1 MAETIFGNGNDQW
14 VCPNDRHLA
23 LRAKLQTGWSV
34 RTFQT
39 DRQRKMQAL
48 DSKEMEVILAVIQRA
63 EKLDIIEQKRIGRL
77 VERLENMQKNVL
89 GNGSSQC
96 LLCGE
101 GLGFLGS
108 TGVFCQDC
116 KKKVCTKCGIETPGA
131 HKRPVWFCKI
141 CSEQREVW
149 KRSGAWFF
157 KGLPKCILPLKET
170 SSRKAKEIH
179 LRPRP
184 PRPEPSSLELRG
196 SGMDHTYTWARG
208 KVVSSDSDSDSEISS
223 SSFDDRSL
231 SVGSKG
237 FQMRKRA
244 ADSVSSGEAARLPS
258 GSTGRALGSTKSESQ
273 SSLGSERYSAPE
285 GYQSDRE
292 DGDSDTVRSAPV
304 QPPRASSSSSSLP
317 EKLGGWR
324 SPPSHAFPEAALA
337 GPISLPSLARAF
349 KASPVLGRPF
359 APALLLASPGQ
370 GWAEPVTSPSTA
382 HPLPSAVRRRRRCS
396 PPVPP
401 SALLQQPAAWP
412 GRSARQGRAGDG
424 LSWRQQRRR
433 QQHQQHQQHQRL
445 PQQPPQPPPSPG
457 ATCMSHRKG
466 DKPPISIQEH
476 MAIDVCPGPIRP
488 IKQISDYFPRFPRG
502 LPAAA
507 LLSRSQSLQRRA
519 STSAGPPSPSGTPPP
534 RDDDEDLD
542 QLFGAYGTGQTL
554 SPAGKAQQQQQQ
566 DQDPPTHHPP
576 PPLARPEEEEEAA
589 DGYESDDCTALGTL
603 DFSLLYDQE
612 NNALHCTINK
622 AKGLKP
628 MDHNGLA
635 DPYVKLHLLPGA
647 SKANKL
653 RTKTLRNTLN
663 PSWNETLTYYGITDE
678 DMIRKTLRISVC
690 DEDKF
695 RHNEFIGETRI
706 PLKKLKP
713 NQTKKFNICLEKQLP
728 MDKMEDKSLEERGR
742 ILVSLKYSSQKQ
754 GLLVGIVRCAHLAAM
769 DANGYSDPYVKTYLK
784 PDEDKKSKH
793 KTAVK
798 KKTLNPEFNE
808 EFLYEIK
815 HGDLAKKTLEV
826 TVWDYDIGK
835 SNDFIG
841 GVVLGINAKGER
853 LKHWFDCLKNKDKKI
868 ERWHTLT
875 NELPGALLSD

>member
-1 MAETIFGNGNDQW
+1 MT
-14 VCPNDRHLA
+14 L
-23 LRAKLQTGWSV
+23 
-34 RTFQT
+34 
-39 DRQRKMQAL
+39 
-48 DSKEMEVILAVIQRA
+48 
-63 EKLDIIEQKRIGRL
+63 
-77 VERLENMQKNVL
+77 
-89 GNGSSQC
+89 
-96 LLCGE
+96 
-101 GLGFLGS
+101 
-108 TGVFCQDC
+108 
-116 KKKVCTKCGIETPGA
+116 
-131 HKRPVWFCKI
+131 
-141 CSEQREVW
+141 
-149 KRSGAWFF
+149 
-157 KGLPKCILPLKET
+157 
-170 SSRKAKEIH
+170 
-179 LRPRP
+179 
-184 PRPEPSSLELRG
+184 
-196 SGMDHTYTWARG
+196 
-208 KVVSSDSDSDSEISS
+208 
-223 SSFDDRSL
+223 
-231 SVGSKG
+231 
-237 FQMRKRA
+237 
-244 ADSVSSGEAARLPS
+244 
-258 GSTGRALGSTKSESQ
+258 
-273 SSLGSERYSAPE
+273 
-285 GYQSDRE
+285 
-292 DGDSDTVRSAPV
+292 
-304 QPPRASSSSSSLP
+304 
-317 EKLGGWR
+317 
-324 SPPSHAFPEAALA
+324 
-337 GPISLPSLARAF
+337 
-349 KASPVLGRPF
+349 
-359 APALLLASPGQ
+359 
-370 GWAEPVTSPSTA
+370 
-382 HPLPSAVRRRRRCS
+382 
-396 PPVPP
+396 
-401 SALLQQPAAWP
+401 
-412 GRSARQGRAGDG
+412 
-424 LSWRQQRRR
+424 
-433 QQHQQHQQHQRL
+433 
-445 PQQPPQPPPSPG
+445 
-457 ATCMSHRKG
+457 RKG
-466 DKPPISIQEH
+466 EKATISIQEH

-507 LLSRSQSLQRRA
+507 AVSRSNSLR
-519 STSAGPPSPSGTPPP
+519 SSAGQAAVSPSEATP
-534 RDDDEDLD
+534 REEDEDVD
-542 QLFGAYGTGQTL
+542 HIFGAYGTE
-554 SPAGKAQQQQQQ
+554 PAE
-566 DQDPPTHHPP
+566 PP
-576 PPLARPEEEEEAA
+576 PKRPVEAEEEAADA

-663 PSWNETLTYYGITDE
+663 PTWNETLTYYGITDE

-728 MDKMEDKSLEERGR
+728 IDKTEDKSLEERGR
-742 ILVSLKYSSQKQ
+742 ILISLKYSSQKQ

-808 EFLYEIK
+808 EFCYEIK

-841 GVVLGINAKGER
+841 GVVLGINAKGDR

-875 NELPGALLSD
+875 NELPGAILSD